1 MLVSNN
7 VKYAASGNRKKNSNH
22 QVKCPRP
29 GLATVHMRTHTS
41 KGRQRCSDLD
51 LTTTFRENNTA
62 WEQNG
67 ELQDGAGGSAVC
79 RQKGR
84 GSREHWEET
93 LTFIAHRKRHDKQVP
108 AQTCWHLGSQNESPQ
123 HSDSKET
130 IHAWNFP
137 KHLAPWYL

>member
-7 VKYAASGNRKKNSNH
+7 GKYAASGNRKKNSNH

-62 WEQNG
+62 
-67 ELQDGAGGSAVC
+67 
-79 RQKGR
+79 
-84 GSREHWEET
+84 
-93 LTFIAHRKRHDKQVP
+93 
-108 AQTCWHLGSQNESPQ
+108 
-123 HSDSKET
+123 
-130 IHAWNFP
+130 
-137 KHLAPWYL
+137 